1 MVSKGVFILGRR
13 GFSVIELLVVMAIIG
28 VVGAA
33 TVPWMITYWR
43 AATTKAAA
51 QELASGLNSARQ
63 LALAKAR
70 SVCVE
75 IVGGVYRFRVG
86 GCASAEIWTGPG
98 TGPNGFVRLA
108 NNAALTTNANPV
120 FTYLGAAVPAATMT
134 VTNPQGGGT
143 LRVVISASGRVEIT
157 P

>member
-1 MVSKGVFILGRR
+1 VVSKGVFILGRR
-13 GFSVIELLVVMAIIG
+13 GFSVIELLVVMAVIG
-28 VVGAA
+28 AVGAT
-33 TVPWMITYWR
+33 TVASMITYWR

-75 IVGGVYRFRVG
+75 VAGGAYRFRVG
-86 GCASAEIWTGPG
+86 GCGSPAWLGPG
-98 TGPNGFVRLA
+98 TDPTGLIRLA
-108 NNAALTTNANPV
+108 NNATLTTNANPV

-143 LRVVISASGRVEIT
+143 LRVVVSGSGRVEIT

>member
-1 MVSKGVFILGRR
+1 MVSEGVFILDRR
-13 GFSVIELLVVMAIIG
+13 GFTVIELLVAMAIIG
-28 VVGAA
+28 AVGAT

-75 IVGGVYRFRVG
+75 IVGGAYRFRVG

-98 TGPNGFVRLA
+98 TDPNGFVRLA
-108 NNAALTTNANPV
+108 NNATLTTNANPV

-143 LRVVISASGRVEIT
+143 LRVVISGSGRVEIT

>member
-1 MVSKGVFILGRR
+1 M
-13 GFSVIELLVVMAIIG
+13 LVDSAIS
-28 VVGAA
+28 GAGGA
-33 TVPWMITYWR
+33 TTVPWMITYWR

-63 LALAKAR
+63 LALAQAR

-75 IVGGVYRFRVG
+75 VAGGAYRFRVG
-86 GCASAEIWTGPG
+86 GCGSPALLGPG
-98 TGPNGFVRLA
+98 TDPTGLVRLT
-108 NNAALTTNANPV
+108 NNATLTTNANPV

-143 LRVVISASGRVEIT
+143 LRVVVSASGRIQIT